1 MIDVPTFRF
10 YCFYFPDLAMRVIAT
25 AAAADVI
32 PYGVV
37 AAVRALVVF
46 SSVRFVCAPEP
57 AAFSLV
63 HVPCELELAD
73 GFHVSDPEL
82 PGDACCS
89 LV

>member
-1 MIDVPTFRF
+1 MIDVPTFRC
-10 YCFYFPDLAMRVIAT
+10 YCFYFPDLAMRVTAT

-32 PYGVV
+32 LYGVV

-46 SSVRFVCAPEP
+46 SSVRFVCASEP
-57 AAFSLV
+57 VVFSWV
-63 HVPCELELAD
+63 HVPCEL
-73 GFHVSDPEL
+73 EL

>member
-1 MIDVPTFRF
+1 MH
-10 YCFYFPDLAMRVIAT
+10 VIAT

-37 AAVRALVVF
+37 EAVRALVVF
-46 SSVRFVCAPEP
+46 SSARFVCASAPV
-57 AAFSLV
+57 AFSWV

-73 GFHVSDPEL
+73 RFHVSDLEL
-82 PGDACCS
+82 AGDACCS